1 MAVSSDVVGERL
13 SLERMPRRRRLRRL
27 GRHVRVAEQ
36 LAHSLGTTCHVQN
49 DTDRL
54 IKERSSTEEEM
65 CMNGLTAWPS
75 GSLYANTVD
84 DGGIG
89 CLSERAAGRMAL
101 RTGRVVSLVFRPR
114 PDLWA
119 VSYSEIFVRRAHLS
133 VDLCGVRS

>member
-1 MAVSSDVVGERL
+1 MIVERAEGRRETLIDVPYDFTNQITYETDMVLKPGD
-13 SLERMPRRRRLRRL
+13 SL
-27 GRHVRVAEQ
+27 V
-36 LAHSLGTTCHVQN
+36 TTCHVQN

-101 RTGRVVSLVFRPR
+101 RSGRVVSLVFRPR